1 MSYSELIKNFERVRD
16 YMREFYVCGFK
27 SREEYDKKSARS
39 YDDERRRI
47 ESWLG
52 DYMGFRRTKEGK
64 NIFLS
69 IDSRFSHH
77 NPLYRAWKAKSFTD
91 GDITLYFLIFD
102 IFSSAEAVYSLSEI
116 INRLD
121 CYLAD
126 FCAEKTF
133 DASNIRKKL
142 KEYAKEGLICT
153 AKQGKTL
160 AYRRAEPAGFSNG
173 SALNFFSEVAPCGVI
188 GSFLLD
194 QWDMGEEYFIFKHH
208 YITQALD
215 SDILCPI
222 FEAMGK
228 RREVRLSI
236 VGRHTA
242 KIVEKTA
249 VPLRIFIS
257 VQNGRQYLLGYSLEQ
272 KQILSFRIDRILMVK
287 EGESFPEFDR
297 LRAKLDRMQK
307 NMWGVSTQKVVADP
321 VSLAN
326 CADRNKE
333 NADGEEGFFSDKEQR
348 DIEHLER
355 VEFIIKYHDGEE
367 YIHHRLVREKRCG
380 QVERLS
386 AHRSRFVAVVYD
398 SSELIPWIRTFI
410 CRIVSL
416 DFSNRILEERFRT
429 DLQAMY
435 QMYGIPEKMVE
446 EK

>member
-64 NIFLS
+64 NVFLS

-102 IFSSAEAVYSLSEI
+102 IFNHSEAVHSLSEI
-116 INRLD
+116 IEYLD
-121 CYLAD
+121 CYIAE
-126 FCAEKTF
+126 FCEEKTF
-133 DASNIRKKL
+133 DASTVRKKL

-153 AKQGKTL
+153 VKRGKTL
-160 AYRRAEPAGFSNG
+160 AYRRAETAKFSNA
-173 SALNFFSEVAPCGVI
+173 SALNFFSEIAPCGVI

-194 QWDMGEEYFIFKHH
+194 QWDMAEECFTFKHH

-215 SDILCPI
+215 FDILCSI

-228 RREVRLSI
+228 KRVVMLSI
-236 VGRHTA
+236 AGRHTA
-242 KIVEKTA
+242 KITEQIA

-257 VQNGRQYLLGYSLEQ
+257 VQNGRQYLLGYSPEQ
-272 KQILSFRIDRILMVK
+272 KRILSFRIDRILMVQ
-287 EGESFPEFDR
+287 ERENFPKFDY
-297 LRAKLDRMQK
+297 LRTELDRMQK
-307 NMWGVSTQKVVADP
+307 NMWGVSTQRIA
-321 VSLAN
+321 AN
-326 CADRNKE
+326 LVGSVNNMDYL
-333 NADGEEGFFSDKEQR
+333 EQ
-348 DIEHLER
+348 
-355 VEFIIKYHDGEE
+355 VEFTIYYRKGEE
-367 YIHHRLVREKRCG
+367 YIYRRLMREKRCG
-380 QVERLS
+380 RVEQIS
-386 AHRSRFVAVVYD
+386 AHELCFVATVYD
-398 SSELIPWIRTFI
+398 ASELIPWIRTFI
-410 CRIVSL
+410 CRIVSFH
-416 DFSNRILEERFRT
+416 FSNKVLEERFLA

-435 QMYGIPEKMVE
+435 RIYGIPEKMA
-446 EK
+446 EKNKKEKKDSD

>member
-16 YMREFYVCGFK
+16 YMREFYLCGFK

-52 DYMGFRRTKEGK
+52 DYMGFRRTREGK
-64 NIFLS
+64 NVFLS

-77 NPLYRAWKAKSFTD
+77 NPLYRAWKTKSFTD

-102 IFSSAEAVYSLSEI
+102 IFNCSEAVYSLSEI
-116 INRLD
+116 IEYLD
-121 CYLAD
+121 RHIAD
-126 FCAEKTF
+126 FYIGKTF
-133 DASNIRKKL
+133 DPSTVRKKL

-153 AKQGKTL
+153 VKQGKTL
-160 AYRRAEPAGFSNG
+160 FYRRAETAKFSSA

-194 QWDMGEEYFIFKHH
+194 QWDMGEECFAFKHH

-215 SDILCPI
+215 FDILCSI

-228 RREVRLSI
+228 RRVVMLSI
-236 VGRHTA
+236 AGRHTK
-242 KIVEKTA
+242 KIAEQRA

-257 VQNGRQYLLGYSLEQ
+257 VQNGRQYLLGYSPEQ
-272 KQILSFRIDRILMVK
+272 KRILSFRIDRILMVQ
-287 EGESFPEFDR
+287 ERENFPKFDY
-297 LRAKLDRMQK
+297 LREELDRVQK
-307 NMWGVSTQKVVADP
+307 NMWGVSTQRIAANP
-321 VSLAN
+321 VNLAN
-326 CADRNKE
+326 YADNKE
-333 NADGEEGFFSDKEQR
+333 KAKGEEGFFSDKKQK
-348 DIEHLER
+348 DMDYLER
-355 VEFIIKYHDGEE
+355 VEFTIDYCRGEE

-380 QVERLS
+380 QVERIS
-386 AHRSRFVAVVYD
+386 AHRSRFVAMVYD
-398 SSELIPWIRTFI
+398 SSELMPWIRTFI
-410 CRIVSL
+410 CRIVSFH
-416 DFSNRILEERFRT
+416 FSNRALEERFLT

-435 QMYGIPEKMVE
+435 RIYGIPEKMME